1 MLYICDLGNVIVDID
16 FNRVLG
22 AWSDLTR
29 IPLASLKKS
38 CQMGEAF
45 HQHERGEISDEA
57 FAEALCH
64 EMALPLSYEQFSHG
78 WQAVFVA
85 LRPEVIAIMHK
96 LREQGQ
102 RVVVLSV
109 SRGNAWWCFPILT
122 ACILPSGRRNTRKS
136 VMLLT
141 ISICLI
147 DFNRVLGAWSD
158 LTRVPLATLKKS
170 FHMGEAFHQHER
182 GEISDEA
189 FAEALCH
196 EMALPLSYEQFSHG
210 WQAVFVALRP
220 EVIAIMHKLSEQG
233 HRVVVLSN
241 TNRLHTTFWPEEYPE
256 IRDAADHIYLS
267 QDLGMRKPE
276 ARIYQHVLRAE
287 GFSPDDT
294 VFFDDNADNIE
305 GANRLGITSILVKDK
320 TTIPDYFA
328 KVLC

>member
-1 MLYICDLGNVIVDID
+1 MLYIFDLGNVIVD
-16 FNRVLG
+16 
-22 AWSDLTR
+22 
-29 IPLASLKKS
+29 
-38 CQMGEAF
+38 
-45 HQHERGEISDEA
+45 
-57 FAEALCH
+57 
-64 EMALPLSYEQFSHG
+64 
-78 WQAVFVA
+78 
-85 LRPEVIAIMHK
+85 
-96 LREQGQ
+96 
-102 RVVVLSV
+102 
-109 SRGNAWWCFPILT
+109 
-122 ACILPSGRRNTRKS
+122 
-136 VMLLT
+136 
-141 ISICLI
+141 I

-220 EVIAIMHKLSEQG
+220 EVIAIMHKLREQG

-241 TNRLHTTFWPEEYPE
+241 TNRLHTTFW
-256 IRDAADHIYLS
+256 

-276 ARIYQHVLRAE
+276 ARIYQHVLQAE
-287 GFSPDDT
+287 GFSPSDT

-305 GANRLGITSILVKDK
+305 GANQLGITSILVKDK